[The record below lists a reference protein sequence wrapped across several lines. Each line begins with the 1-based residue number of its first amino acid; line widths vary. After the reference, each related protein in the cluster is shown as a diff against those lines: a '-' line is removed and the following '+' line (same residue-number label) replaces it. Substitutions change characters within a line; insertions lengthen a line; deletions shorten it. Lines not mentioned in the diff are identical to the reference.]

1 MRTLSV
7 LEMDAVS
14 GGGRTRLQN
23 LGQCVVDTVTAGA
36 AGAALGLALAPITAG
51 LSVKAGIAAGMIGAV
66 IGSDACNA
74 GLN

>member
-14 GGGRTRLQN
+14 GGEKTRLQN
-23 LGQCVVDTVTAGA
+23 LGQCVVNTLTAGA
-36 AGAALGLALAPITAG
+36 AGGALGALAGPLGMKIGA
-51 LSVKAGIAAGMIGAV
+51 AAGMIGSV
-66 IGSDACNA
+66 IGSDACIA